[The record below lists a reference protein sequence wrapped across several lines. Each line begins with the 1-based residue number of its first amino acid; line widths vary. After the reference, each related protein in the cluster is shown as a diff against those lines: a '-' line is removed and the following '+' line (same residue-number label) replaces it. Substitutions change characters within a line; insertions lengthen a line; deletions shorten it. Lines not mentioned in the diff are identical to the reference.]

1 MQPSRPAFLWVIL
14 PLLSALILSMACG
27 SDPDDSTPLQVST
40 PAHIPLTDTVASCPN
55 EQEAAYFLALGE
67 QFTVL
72 GDSLGKFSQLFAQA
86 SIDPTI
92 LFNQEWKI
100 RVAVQAASIT
110 VAADTIMEL
119 SPPSSADG
127 IHTMSEEIAYSY
139 KEAMAQVLYGI
150 DNVDVDTLTAG
161 NSLIVS
167 ANETIGIAHSAI
179 LIFCQQEEVRP
190 VPTATLVPTK
200 IPPATPRPTNT
211 PRPTLTPIA
220 TPIPSPTPTLAPTS
234 KPRPSPTPMPSPTP
248 DGPLM
253 SVEECSQVIEA
264 YMAENIEDIILS
276 ATDNPMS
283 FRYWIE
289 NSKRTLGYRLHFK
302 TYTGFGDKPT
312 HHEVLGSV
320 LVHWWD
326 NTTRNLYVEFYPH
339 AVSCLP
345 INNPTYFFRKI
356 GEYGA
361 FEYNSTVGPIAVQ
374 WDPYVGGPERIEYRL
389 HQVWFVDT
397 ENPTGIVE
405 IEQ

>member
-14 PLLSALILSMACG
+14 PLLSALILSTACG

-110 VAADTIMEL
+110 VAADIIMEL

-161 NSLIVS
+161 NS
-167 ANETIGIAHSAI
+167 AY
-179 LIFCQQEEVRP
+179 R
-190 VPTATLVPTK
+190 
-200 IPPATPRPTNT
+200 
-211 PRPTLTPIA
+211 
-220 TPIPSPTPTLAPTS
+220 
-234 KPRPSPTPMPSPTP
+234 
-248 DGPLM
+248 
-253 SVEECSQVIEA
+253 ECE
-264 YMAENIEDIILS
+264 
-276 ATDNPMS
+276 
-283 FRYWIE
+283 
-289 NSKRTLGYRLHFK
+289 
-302 TYTGFGDKPT
+302 
-312 HHEVLGSV
+312 
-320 LVHWWD
+320 
-326 NTTRNLYVEFYPH
+326 
-339 AVSCLP
+339 
-345 INNPTYFFRKI
+345 
-356 GEYGA
+356 
-361 FEYNSTVGPIAVQ
+361 
-374 WDPYVGGPERIEYRL
+374 
-389 HQVWFVDT
+389 
-397 ENPTGIVE
+397 
-405 IEQ
+405 